1 MYFIRSVKG
10 TTSFPCGKHLVRSKM
25 MCLFWITTSLFIRF
39 KKKNTQKTPLFK
51 EESNFFP
58 DRPRLRQDYPLN
70 LSI

>member
-39 KKKNTQKTPLFK
+39 KKRIHIKHLCSRKKAIFSRTDLGSGKIT
-51 EESNFFP
+51 
-58 DRPRLRQDYPLN
+58 R
-70 LSI
+70 